1 MHMPTTSPLPHL
13 QCKSPM
19 DKMLIKNA
27 LDVLNDIS
35 RTLYP
40 GGMYLDFISEDL
52 IQASHKMNFIKRKG
66 MARA

>member
-1 MHMPTTSPLPHL
+1 
-13 QCKSPM
+13 
-19 DKMLIKNA
+19 MLIKNA

-52 IQASHKMNFIKRKG
+52 IQASHKMNFIQRKG